1 MKVRVYAS
9 RLPRQASQGGTAME
23 DRTWKILIVYARF
36 GEGHYQVS
44 KALEQQFASHP
55 EARFEVQLV
64 DLFGEAH
71 PAMDSI
77 VRCAYAR
84 SMTWFPKTYGW
95 SYRVTN
101 GMTHDRPLFKWLHAF
116 GERKMTSLLRTIRP
130 DVVIHTFPFLSTYAA
145 MAAAGL
151 SIPTYTVITDYDL
164 HTRWIHPHTDGY
176 FVATA
181 ELKTQLAG
189 IGIRDDRIHVTG
201 IPIRGQ
207 FLAERRSRREI
218 CMEKGLDPDQVYVL
232 IMIGALSEP
241 ERIVA
246 SLLKQ
251 KLSATLLLVAGRN
264 DKLCRRLAKRFEREA
279 RVQVIGYAEDI
290 EAYMSVAS
298 CIVTKA
304 GAVTLT
310 EAITIGVPVVV
321 YKPIPGQERGNA
333 EYWERKCAL
342 RLATDAASLHTAIG
356 SAIQSDGSKST
367 SPIGQ
372 SDASR
377 VIVDEVLRGCGS
389 SIRSGSTLHA
399 GRTQA
404 GRSLRRPMRS

>member
-1 MKVRVYAS
+1 
-9 RLPRQASQGGTAME
+9 ME
-23 DRTWKILIVYARF
+23 ERTWKILIVYARF
-36 GEGHYQVS
+36 GDGHYQVS
-44 KALEQQFASHP
+44 KALEQQFATHP
-55 EARFEVQLV
+55 EVRFEVQLV

-71 PAMDSI
+71 PAMDAI
-77 VRCAYAR
+77 VRCVYAS

-101 GMTHDRPLFKWLHAF
+101 GMTHDRPLFRWLHAF
-116 GERKMTSLLRTIRP
+116 GQRKMTSLLRTIRP
-130 DVVIHTFPFLSTYAA
+130 DAVIHTFPFLSTYAA
-145 MAAAGL
+145 MASADMT
-151 SIPTYTVITDYDL
+151 IPTYTVITDYDL

-207 FLAERRSRREI
+207 FLTERRSRREI
-218 CMEKGLDPDQVYVL
+218 CVEKRLDPDQTYVL

-241 ERIVA
+241 ERLVA
-246 SLLKQ
+246 SLLK
-251 KLSATLLLVAGRN
+251 KELSATLLLVAGRN
-264 DKLCRRLAKRFEREA
+264 AKLCRRLAKRFERET
-279 RVQVIGYAEDI
+279 RVQVIGYAEHL

-310 EAITIGVPVVV
+310 EAISIGVPVVV
-321 YKPIPGQERGNA
+321 YRPIPGQERGNA
-333 EYWERKCAL
+333 EYWARKCAL
-342 RLATDAASLHTAIG
+342 RMATDAASLRAAVG
-356 SAIQSDGSKST
+356 SAIQGADSKT
-367 SPIGQ
+367 PSPIGH
-372 SDASR
+372 SNASR

-389 SIRSGSTLHA
+389 GIRYGSAMLA
-399 GRTQA
+399 GRAQS
-404 GRSLRRPMRS
+404 GHSRRRPMQS